1 MAGRTPRVAGGMT
14 STPHHFFRESFAA
27 KRPANLGVAACARGM
42 FGSAPAFTPGRLFRT
57 LLLFAL
63 LLTPILDGANSRAVR
78 VPFRTV
84 RSMILIAG
92 KINDKPVTFLLDT
105 GSNSTIISTTSYGPS
120 QFLLRR
126 AQRNLDAAGISGESV
141 CVPVNLTLANH
152 VWVGQRVS
160 VMNLDE
166 LQAIL
171 GVQFDSL
178 LGEDILREFRSVRID
193 YKARIIE
200 LEQ

>member
-1 MAGRTPRVAGGMT
+1 MASIPNR
-14 STPHHFFRESFAA
+14 FFRTSSAA
-27 KRPANLGVAACARGM
+27 IRPSIVGAAACAKGV
-42 FGSAPAFTPGRLFRT
+42 FGSAPAFPAGRIFRT
-57 LLLFAL
+57 FLFFLLLLA
-63 LLTPILDGANSRAVR
+63 PMPNHANSRAVR

-126 AQRNLDAAGISGESV
+126 AQRNLDAAGISGESL